1 MRFASLATA
10 AALTIALASAASAQ
24 SFPGAPGGVLVL
36 DGKCSKLVVAKLDAS
51 KSCKGELASVTMPNG
66 MVTFIFSAGGKML
79 GFEGDGR
86 AIAPASGGSVRFPVH
101 MVSSAVGSKITGQV
115 EAAGFC
121 TFGNP
126 FAGQPTAVECSAK
139 NKDANFTGSFRTS
152 GKPPHKK

>member
-1 MRFASLATA
+1 MRFASLVTA
-10 AALTIALASAASAQ
+10 AALTALAGAASAQ
-24 SFPGAPGGVLVL
+24 SFPGAPGGILVL
-36 DGKCSKLVVAKLDAS
+36 DGKCSKLVVAKLDAT
-51 KSCKGELASVTMPNG
+51 KNCKGELASVTMPNG
-66 MVTFIFSAGGKML
+66 AVTFIFTADGKML

-86 AIAPASGGSVRFPVH
+86 AIAPASDGNVRFPVH
-101 MVSSAVGSKITGQV
+101 VVSSAVGTKITDQV

-139 NKDANFTGSFRTS
+139 NKTANFTGSFRTS